1 MKQSGGYVAVDS
13 ELGIGSAFTIY
24 LRRADGAVHQP
35 VEPEPAPFPAV
46 PVADPLPAPLTAAT
60 RVLVVEDE
68 EVIRGLVDQVLRG
81 EGYEVLLAAD
91 GNEAIEL
98 AGSNRV
104 DVLLTDLTMPGIG
117 GHELA
122 DRLRAGA
129 PALKVMFMSGFA
141 EGNDFSTSAL
151 PPATA
156 FLEKPFTFT
165 MLSERMREL
174 ITPASMG

>member
-1 MKQSGGYVAVDS
+1 M
-13 ELGIGSAFTIY
+13 
-24 LRRADGAVHQP
+24 
-35 VEPEPAPFPAV
+35 
-46 PVADPLPAPLTAAT
+46 T

-81 EGYEVLLAAD
+81 EGYDVLLAAD
-91 GNEAIEL
+91 GDEAIEL
-98 AGSNRV
+98 ADANPV

-129 PALKVMFMSGFA
+129 PELRVMFMSGFA
-141 EGNDFSTSAL
+141 EGKDFSATAL

-156 FLEKPFTFT
+156 FLEKPFMFT
-165 MLSERMREL
+165 MLSERIREL
-174 ITPASMG
+174 IAAPIDESLL

>member
-1 MKQSGGYVAVDS
+1 VQQAVDP
-13 ELGIGSAFTIY
+13 EHEPL
-24 LRRADGAVHQP
+24 P
-35 VEPEPAPFPAV
+35 VVVVPPVPAP
-46 PVADPLPAPLTAAT
+46 AAMST

-91 GNEAIEL
+91 GDEAIEL
-98 AGSNRV
+98 ADGARV

-129 PALKVMFMSGFA
+129 PELKVMFMSGFA
-141 EGNDFSTSAL
+141 EGNDFSTTAL

-174 ITPASMG
+174 IAASNQS

>member
-1 MKQSGGYVAVDS
+1 M
-13 ELGIGSAFTIY
+13 
-24 LRRADGAVHQP
+24 
-35 VEPEPAPFPAV
+35 
-46 PVADPLPAPLTAAT
+46 
-60 RVLVVEDE
+60 LVVEDE

-91 GNEAIEL
+91 GDEAIEL
-98 AGSNRV
+98 ADGNRV

-117 GHELA
+117 GHDLA
-122 DRLRAGA
+122 DRLRAGAPELKVMFMSGFAEGNDFSTTGCCSRGRGRGIALADEPRRRAPDRSTMPRPRARRPARADA

-174 ITPASMG
+174 IAPSSN

>member
-1 MKQSGGYVAVDS
+1 
-13 ELGIGSAFTIY
+13 
-24 LRRADGAVHQP
+24 
-35 VEPEPAPFPAV
+35 
-46 PVADPLPAPLTAAT
+46 
-60 RVLVVEDE
+60 VLVVEDE
-68 EVIRGLVDQVLRG
+68 DVIRGLVDQVLRG

-91 GNEAIEL
+91 GDEAIAL

-104 DVLLTDLTMPGIG
+104 DVLLTDLSMPGIG

-129 PALKVMFMSGFA
+129 PELKVMFMSGFA
-141 EGNDFSTSAL
+141 EGNFSASAL

-174 ITPASMG
+174 IAG